1 MLSIQNS
8 FKIRPQNTRSIL
20 DWKILVLALPCLS
33 FLSLLTKL
41 FQFTKQL
48 LEKFYLRLL
57 VIWFP
62 PHVTLS
68 LLYHNCHSLTF
79 LFGKTLAI
87 PVFIYFQLAGT
98 HTKQISIVRRSINSY
113 TNGLHVINRNES
125 ETWKGSVEKTT
136 LYFGKR
142 NGAILIIWHEK
153 RKPINS
159 DDYTALLEDDPT
171 CLCI

>member
-1 MLSIQNS
+1 MPFFSKPLNEAFSIYQTTSGEILFAIAGNMV
-8 FKIRPQNTRSIL
+8 SIS
-20 DWKILVLALPCLS
+20 CHS
-33 FLSLLTKL
+33 
-41 FQFTKQL
+41 
-48 LEKFYLRLL
+48 
-57 VIWFP
+57 
-62 PHVTLS
+62 LS
-68 LLYHNCHSLTF
+68 LLYYNCHSLTF